1 MKRKWKLL
9 IADGAIVLANIL
21 FFLLFDY
28 SFSPLRF
35 GRFIVTFFFLVASV
49 AVHCMAYAKIPDD
62 TAKLADQ
69 MNSII
74 QSNEARFDTYMAELK
89 KIKNANPEFAE
100 VINHFMY
107 QINSFSRKE
116 TALEKL
122 INLNDDKSKAF
133 LMARNNDVQRFL
145 IKNLKKF
152 VKRLIVYN
160 AKTRKNRSGR
170 IEEDVSIIE
179 IFNQN
184 DELVDLYDKLLDE
197 VSRMGDD
204 FDIQDP
210 GLQSV
215 IENLQ
220 SLRGGNEAD
229 SEDDEE
235 EISLFV
241 SSGTH

>member
-9 IADGAIVLANIL
+9 IADGAIVFANIL

-28 SFSPLRF
+28 SFSPLRL
-35 GRFIVTFFFLVASV
+35 GRFLVTLFFLIGSV
-49 AVHCMAYAKIPDD
+49 AVHYFAYMKIPDD
-62 TAKLADQ
+62 NAKLADQ

-74 QSNEARFDTYMAELK
+74 QSEEARFDTYMAELK
-89 KIKNANPEFAE
+89 KIKAGNPEFAE

-107 QINSFSRKE
+107 QMNSFSRKE

-160 AKTRKNRSGR
+160 AKTKKNRSGS
-170 IEEDVSIIE
+170 IEDDTGVIE
-179 IFNQN
+179 IFDKNG
-184 DELVDLYDKLLDE
+184 ELIDLYDKLLDE
-197 VSRMGDD
+197 VSRMGEE
-204 FDIQDP
+204 FDLQDP

-220 SLRGGNEAD
+220 SLRGSNDTEQ
-229 SEDDEE
+229 EDEE

-241 SSGTH
+241 NMGTH